1 MKMILGN
8 TKILVETFHR
18 HVSTRINTSIQQRLN
33 FEETFMGDILMANSS
48 QDVFCY
54 FINLFL
60 YRTS

>member
-18 HVSTRINTSIQQRLN
+18 HVSTSGLIPQYQQRLN

-60 YRTS
+60 